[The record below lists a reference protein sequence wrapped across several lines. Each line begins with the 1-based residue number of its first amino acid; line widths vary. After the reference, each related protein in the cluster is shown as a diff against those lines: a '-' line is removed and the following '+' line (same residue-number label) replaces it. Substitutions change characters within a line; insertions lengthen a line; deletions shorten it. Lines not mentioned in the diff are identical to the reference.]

1 MKTKLSDFV
10 AAFIAR
16 QGVRH
21 VFLLPGGASMHLVD
35 SVGRNQNIEYVAC
48 LSEQTCALAA
58 EAYAE
63 YTNHL
68 GVAMVTAGPGGTN
81 ALTGVAAAWIESS
94 ACLFISGQA
103 KRADMIGTRGV
114 RSMGHQELDIISVVR
129 PITKYAVTIL
139 DPGTIRYHLEKAV
152 YLATHGRRG
161 PVWIDIPLDVQS
173 ESIDE
178 NVLVGFNESPLQPG
192 DSKSIEQDVAKAIE
206 FIKDSKRPV
215 FLIGNGIHSAN
226 AITLLKEML
235 DSVRIPVLLTW
246 KAVDILPFDHPL
258 YCGRPGGIGQRG
270 ANFVQ
275 QNADCI
281 IVIGA
286 RLDLPS
292 IAFDHANFARAAKR
306 VMVDIDPA
314 EIWKMQTE
322 IHLPVCAD
330 AAVFLG
336 EFLRQAGPL
345 KNYNC
350 DAWLKKAKDWQKKY
364 PVVIP
369 EYRKEET
376 GYVSTYVMN
385 EILSDE
391 LLASDVITTGGA
403 GACSDI
409 LMQAFNVKEGQR
421 ILNVPGIGAMGSGIP
436 GAIGACLASGRKRTI
451 CVDGDGGFL
460 VNIQDLETVR
470 RLNLP
475 IRFFVLNNDGYGS
488 IRAMQKNHFQGR
500 LVAADPKSN
509 FTLPDIVRIAQAYGL
524 KTEKMKDNSEIK
536 KTVQKVLAC
545 EGPVVCEVMVSPDEP
560 TAPRVSSVLL
570 SDGTLISK
578 PMEDMSPLLE
588 RREFLENMII
598 PPLDEK
604 RFEDRGK

>member
-1 MKTKLSDFV
+1 MKLSDYV
-10 AAFIAR
+10 VSLVTD

-35 SVGRNQNIEYVAC
+35 SVGKNQNIEYVAC
-48 LSEQTCALAA
+48 LHEQTCALAA
-58 EAYAE
+58 EAYSE

-68 GVAMVTAGPGGTN
+68 GVALVTAGPGGTN
-81 ALTGVAAAWIESS
+81 AITGVAAAWIESS

-103 KRADMIGTRGV
+103 KRADMIGNRGV
-114 RSMGHQELDIISVVR
+114 RSMGHQELDIISVVQ

-139 DPGTIRYHLEKAV
+139 DPNTIRYHIEKAV

-173 ESIDE
+173 ASINE
-178 NVLVGFNESPLQPG
+178 KTLVGFREVPCES
-192 DSKSIEQDVAKAIE
+192 DEKRSIEQDVAKAIE
-206 FIKDSKRPV
+206 LIKDSKRPV
-215 FLIGNGIHSAN
+215 LFVGNGIRSTN
-226 AITLLKEML
+226 AVTLLKELL
-235 DSVRIPVLLTW
+235 DKVRIPVLLTW
-246 KAVDILPFDHPL
+246 KAIDILSDDHPQ

-270 ANFVQ
+270 ANFIQ

-292 IAFDHANFARAAKR
+292 IAFDHKNFARAAKK

-330 AAVFLG
+330 AAVFLS
-336 EFLRQAGPL
+336 EFIRQVDSL
-345 KNYNC
+345 KDYNY
-350 DAWLKKAKDWQKKY
+350 AEWLKRAKEWQKKY

-369 EYRKEET
+369 EYRKEGT
-376 GYVSTYVMN
+376 GYVSTYLLN
-385 EILSDE
+385 DILSDE

-409 LMQAFNVKEGQR
+409 LMQAFKVKQGQR
-421 ILNVPGIGAMGSGIP
+421 IMNVPGIGAMGSGIP
-436 GAIGACLASGRKRTI
+436 GAIGACMASGRRRTV

-475 IRFFVLNNDGYGS
+475 IKFFVLNNDGYGS

-500 LVAADPKSN
+500 LVAADSTSN
-509 FTLPDIVRIAQAYGL
+509 FTLPDIVRIVEAYGI
-524 KTEKMKDNSEIK
+524 KTETLKDNSEIK
-536 KTVQKVLAC
+536 KNIQKVLASQ
-545 EGPVVCEVMVSPDEP
+545 GPIVCEVIVSPDEP
-560 TAPRVSSVLL
+560 TAPRVSSAFQA
-570 SDGTLISK
+570 DGILISK
-578 PMEDMSPLLE
+578 PMEDMSPLLD
-588 RREFLENMII
+588 RKEFLENMII
-598 PPLDEK
+598 PPLKE
-604 RFEDRGK
+604 